1 MTLNIKDFGE
11 ILMSRPAGKEAF
23 SMAKAYILGTPDK
36 NETISLDFKDVKV
49 LAPSWADEF
58 ITNLKSSFP
67 NPIVCLNT
75 DNESVSASLETVL
88 NPIDVTKY
96 QRVV

>member
-1 MTLNIKDFGE
+1 MTLAIHNFGD

-36 NETISLDFKDVKV
+36 DEKITLDFKDVKV

-58 ITNLKSSFP
+58 IPNLKAAFP
-67 NPIVCLNT
+67 NPIECLNT
-75 DNESVSASLETVL
+75 ENESVSQSLKFVEL
-88 NPIDVTKY
+88 
-96 QRVV
+96 